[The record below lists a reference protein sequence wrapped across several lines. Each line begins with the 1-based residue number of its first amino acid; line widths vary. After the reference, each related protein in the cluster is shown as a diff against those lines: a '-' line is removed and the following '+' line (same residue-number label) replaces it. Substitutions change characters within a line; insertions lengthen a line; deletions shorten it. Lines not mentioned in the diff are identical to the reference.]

1 MIQAEIQ
8 AKNSKTQKNK
18 KGPRSHRKIKCSFL
32 DYIQLLMIGRA
43 IQAINVDQNTK
54 KQKSAPE
61 VIWKINICFW
71 ITFSWMIGQVIW
83 VMNWLKCKKRPPK
96 SSKMKCSFSDGL
108 PEDQQKTYQK
118 TVRRPPEDCQK
129 TTRRPLAVFWQ
140 SSNTM
145 IQGNFCKRLHFY
157 MDSCAISPMASLFV
171 EYTEKKTSVFQIQL
185 EFWVNMTLCFW
196 LNVVSPWKSCRFCPS
211 CNFSN
216 LFPPKWLRMTQNG
229 QFHLTRNFSNLF
241 HWSGSEWLATANF
254 ARFTTFPIFSHRSGS
269 EWLGM
274 ANFTRFATF
283 PIFSH
288 WSTSEWLG
296 MANFTWFTTF
306 PIFSH
311 QSGS

>member
-1 MIQAEIQ
+1 MLT
-8 AKNSKTQKNK
+8 KTQKNK

-32 DYIQLLMIGRA
+32 DYIQLLMIGSSHLSDER
-43 IQAINVDQNTK
+43 
-54 KQKSAPE
+54 
-61 VIWKINICFW
+61 
-71 ITFSWMIGQVIW
+71 
-83 VMNWLKCKKRPPK
+83 WLKCKKRPPK

-196 LNVVSPWKSCRFCPS
+196 L
-211 CNFSN
+211 
-216 LFPPKWLRMTQNG
+216 M
-229 QFHLTRNFSNLF
+229 
-241 HWSGSEWLATANF
+241 
-254 ARFTTFPIFSHRSGS
+254 
-269 EWLGM
+269 
-274 ANFTRFATF
+274 
-283 PIFSH
+283 
-288 WSTSEWLG
+288 
-296 MANFTWFTTF
+296 
-306 PIFSH
+306 
-311 QSGS
+311 